1 MARPLKSGR
10 RCHECIKSY
19 LSHVWQLDLW
29 VPKSWITLTRGWLG
43 VCMLSRFSH
52 VPLFETLWTVA
63 HQAPLSRGFSR
74 QEYWSRLPCPPPG
87 DLSDPG
93 IELAS
98 PVAPA
103 LLADSLSLSHQGS
116 PGVGYQTGN
125 QDQPCLGHLRLTFAQ
140 LELPSFP
147 KSLRAVTFREVTPIS
162 FSYVNQEGKVSVVR
176 EKYPLNV
183 YMPARLNHEAKCAS
197 ELGIILKAEVQD
209 CFR

>member
-1 MARPLKSGR
+1 MSVYVP
-10 RCHECIKSY
+10 
-19 LSHVWQLDLW
+19 SHFSWVQL
-29 VPKSWITLTRGWLG
+29 
-43 VCMLSRFSH
+43 CA
-52 VPLFETLWTVA
+52 TLWTVA
-63 HQAPLSRGFSR
+63 HQAPLSKGFSR
-74 QEYWSRLPCPPPG
+74 QEYCSRLPCPPPG

-93 IELAS
+93 IEPAS

-125 QDQPCLGHLRLTFAQ
+125 QDQPCLGHLRLTFAH

-147 KSLRAVTFREVTPIS
+147 KSLRAVTFREVTPVS
-162 FSYVNQEGKVSVVR
+162 FSYVNQKGKVSVVR

>member
-1 MARPLKSGR
+1 MR
-10 RCHECIKSY
+10 RSCFPTPCI
-19 LSHVWQLDLW
+19 
-29 VPKSWITLTRGWLG
+29 LTPEA
-43 VCMLSRFSH
+43 C
-52 VPLFETLWTVA
+52 
-63 HQAPLSRGFSR
+63 
-74 QEYWSRLPCPPPG
+74 CPPFRCPIPG
-87 DLSDPG
+87 ARKIAG
-93 IELAS
+93 AAS

-125 QDQPCLGHLRLTFAQ
+125 QDQPCLGHLRLTFAH

-162 FSYVNQEGKVSVVR
+162 FSYVNQKGKVSVVR